1 MPESCLCKDKHDALQ
16 KRDEEMS
23 NTTFSPARSIRSAGT
38 TWDSFSRSA
47 GTTWD
52 GYTRTAGTTWD

>member
-1 MPESCLCKDKHDALQ
+1 
-16 KRDEEMS
+16 MS

>member
-1 MPESCLCKDKHDALQ
+1 
-16 KRDEEMS
+16 MS
-23 NTTFSPARSIRSAGT
+23 NTTFSPVTSLRSAGT

-52 GYTRTAGTTWD
+52 GYSRAAGTTGD

>member
-1 MPESCLCKDKHDALQ
+1 
-16 KRDEEMS
+16 MS
-23 NTTFSPARSIRSAGT
+23 NTTFSSARSIRSAGT

-52 GYTRTAGTTWD
+52 GYSRAAGTTWD